1 MRVLCSYCGAAMGER
16 EPLASEDVSHGICK
30 ECTEE
35 FPQRW
40 GGAELGRYLDLFEMP
55 VIAVNRDSLVIAA
68 NQHMAS
74 MLGEPQRSVFGLL
87 GGQVMEC
94 EYSKLPGGCGH
105 TTHCPACTIRRT
117 VMATMEDG
125 QNRDNVS
132 AVLQREDGA
141 VVMSISTVLERTITG
156 EHYVRVS
163 LHGSEPG

>member
-1 MRVLCSYCGAAMGER
+1 MRILCSYCGTMMGEK
-16 EPLASEDVSHGICK
+16 EPLDSDDVTHSICR
-30 ECTEE
+30 ECTDE

-40 GGAELGRYLDLFEMP
+40 GGTELGRYLDMFEMP
-55 VIAVNRDSLVIAA
+55 VLAVNRDSLVIAA
-68 NQHMAS
+68 NQHMAN

-125 QNRDNVS
+125 QGREKVS
-132 AVLQREDGA
+132 AVLQREDGP
-141 VVMSISTVLERTITG
+141 VVLSISTVLEKTITG
-156 EHYVRVS
+156 ERYVRVS
-163 LHGSEPG
+163 LNGAEPA